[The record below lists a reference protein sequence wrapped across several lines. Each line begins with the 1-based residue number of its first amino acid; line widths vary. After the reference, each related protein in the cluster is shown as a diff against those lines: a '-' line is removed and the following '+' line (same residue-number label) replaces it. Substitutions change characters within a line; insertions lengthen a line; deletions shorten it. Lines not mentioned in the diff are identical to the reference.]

1 MSKPVVRWMWLI
13 GLLCIPVETAAQSR
27 TFDLTVALLFA
38 PIPQADPP
46 GFIMWDA
53 SELEERNSAL
63 GTRVGPDDSARETLA
78 DYGNPSGAH
87 RFRFIRRDGD
97 GRPELHDN
105 IDDVVYIQSGEGT
118 LLVGGEM
125 LGRRGDVGT
134 AITGGSRYPVAAG
147 DVLRI
152 PAGTAHAYLVPE
164 GGHITYVLVRVP
176 AFVGEVVAVPD
187 GPAPRLDP
195 PGFGMWKSSE
205 LEERNSALAT
215 RVGPDD
221 SARETLADYGEG
233 GASHRFRFIRR
244 DGDGR
249 PELHDNIIDVV
260 FVQSGEGTLLVG
272 GEMIGRS
279 NAPGSA
285 IDGGSRYPVAAG
297 DILHI
302 PARTPHAYLVPDGGH
317 ITYVLVRVPAF
328 DG

>member
-1 MSKPVVRWMWLI
+1 L
-13 GLLCIPVETAAQSR
+13 A
-27 TFDLTVALLFA
+27 VALVLA
-38 PIPQADPP
+38 PVLQADPP
-46 GFIMWDA
+46 GFVVWDS
-53 SELEERNSAL
+53 SELEERSSAL

-97 GRPELHDN
+97 GRPEQHDD
-105 IDDVVYIQSGEGT
+105 IDDVVYIQSGEGI

-125 LGRRGDVGT
+125 LGRRGDLGT
-134 AITGGSRYPVAAG
+134 AITGGLRYPVSAG

-152 PAGTAHAYLVPE
+152 PAGTPHAYLVPDA
-164 GGHITYVLVRVP
+164 GHITYLLVRVP
-176 AFVGEVVAVPD
+176 AYVGEVVAVPD
-187 GPAPRLDP
+187 GPAPQLDP
-195 PGFGMWKSSE
+195 PGFGMWTSTE
-205 LEERNSALAT
+205 LDERDGALAT
-215 RVGPDD
+215 RVRADG

-233 GASHRFRFIRR
+233 GSSHRFRFIRR

-249 PELHDNIIDVV
+249 PELHDDIIDVV
-260 FVQSGEGTLLVG
+260 FVQSGEGTMLVG

-279 NAPGSA
+279 NAAGSA

-297 DILHI
+297 DVLHI

-328 DG
+328 EG

>member
-1 MSKPVVRWMWLI
+1 MVPTPFL
-13 GLLCIPVETAAQSR
+13 A
-27 TFDLTVALLFA
+27 VALVLT
-38 PIPQADPP
+38 PILQVDPP
-46 GFIMWDA
+46 GFTMWDV

-63 GTRVGPDDSARETLA
+63 ATRVGPDDSARETLA
-78 DYGNPSGAH
+78 DYRTPSRSH

-97 GRPELHDN
+97 GRPEQHDD
-105 IDDVVYIQSGEGT
+105 IDDVVYIQSGAGT
-118 LLVGGEM
+118 VQVGGEM
-125 LGRRGDVGT
+125 LGRTGDLGT
-134 AITGGSRYPVAAG
+134 AITGGSLYAVSAG

-152 PAGTAHAYLVPE
+152 PAGTPHAYLVPD
-164 GGHITYVLVRVP
+164 GGHVTYLLVRVP
-176 AFVGEVVAVPD
+176 AFLGEAVTVPD
-187 GPAPRLDP
+187 GAAPQLDP

-215 RVGPDD
+215 RIRPDD

-260 FVQSGEGTLLVG
+260 FVQSGEGTMLVG

-279 NAPGSA
+279 NAPGSM
-285 IDGGSRYPVAAG
+285 INGGSRYPVAAG
-297 DILHI
+297 DVLHI

-317 ITYVLVRVPAF
+317 ITYVLVRVPAVE
-328 DG
+328 G